1 MPGVTREQ
9 IDRAKEWDLLSY
21 LQTYEPGELT
31 KKRPTDKEYRTK
43 THDSLVI
50 SNGRW
55 NWTTRGFG
63 GKTALDYLIKVRGIN
78 LRDFYPYYTCDAFV
92 EVSDEIGAVLLES
105 KREEK
110 NYIDRLGYHKAYY
123 SLDRGDGIENDAVDK
138 PMTPEDAYIHKAVM
152 AELYAAFASLPDKQ
166 AKRLY
171 ALFFMGMSRT
181 EIAKAEGVAVKSVC
195 ESIVRALETLRKNI

>member
-1 MPGVTREQ
+1 MP
-9 IDRAKEWDLLSY
+9 K
-21 LQTYEPGELT
+21 
-31 KKRPTDKEYRTK
+31 
-43 THDSLVI
+43 
-50 SNGRW
+50 
-55 NWTTRGFG
+55 
-63 GKTALDYLIKVRGIN
+63 
-78 LRDFYPYYTCDAFV
+78 
-92 EVSDEIGAVLLES
+92 
-105 KREEK
+105 
-110 NYIDRLGYHKAYY
+110 GYHKAYY

>member
-1 MPGVTREQ
+1 M
-9 IDRAKEWDLLSY
+9 
-21 LQTYEPGELT
+21 
-31 KKRPTDKEYRTK
+31 
-43 THDSLVI
+43 
-50 SNGRW
+50 
-55 NWTTRGFG
+55 F
-63 GKTALDYLIKVRGIN
+63 IN

-110 NYIDRLGYHKAYY
+110 NYIDRLVYHKAYY